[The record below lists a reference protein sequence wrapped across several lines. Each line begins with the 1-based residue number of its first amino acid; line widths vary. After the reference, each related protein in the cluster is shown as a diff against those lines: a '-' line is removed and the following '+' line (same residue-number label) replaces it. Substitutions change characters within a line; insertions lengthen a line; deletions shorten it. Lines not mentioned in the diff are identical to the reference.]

1 MILPKKVANGLK
13 INLAALKNASPFY
26 VEKQTITYE
35 GKRLCSAVFSTKKRL
50 LSRHQS
56 AIRESPTVFS
66 RLPSLMVAD
75 KQCPPYGAM
84 PIRPT
89 YKPVYQRRQQGD
101 RVPIGTLRAFCP
113 NIYTVPS

>member
-1 MILPKKVANGLK
+1 
-13 INLAALKNASPFY
+13 
-26 VEKQTITYE
+26 
-35 GKRLCSAVFSTKKRL
+35 
-50 LSRHQS
+50 
-56 AIRESPTVFS
+56 
-66 RLPSLMVAD
+66 MVAD

-113 NIYTVPS
+113 NIYTVPSVNEVIQQFSSAGQVNARLGRRSYRQRPVDRGVVFRSKAKAPSMSFYPHFILILS